1 MSINFLKAGCV
12 HFQQPCEIKILILL
26 YTSEKKAFLGFIPNN
41 QAAFVDRLR
50 KVIMQNKSM
59 QQGANPNPQVG
70 GNLNIPQNSGI
81 NPQVVP
87 QLKLENPMPPQ
98 QNDQQQFNF
107 QMQQNQIQDN
117 LQMQQEQYKMSLMQQ
132 NRGIGNMGNNPINP
146 VSLLFNI
153 SFQRY
158 FYNSFYNI
166 FSRFRMCLIKDLI
179 RECQDRLF
187 IQII

>member
-1 MSINFLKAGCV
+1 M

-59 QQGANPNPQVG
+59 QQGGNPNPQVG
-70 GNLNIPQNSGI
+70 GNLNLPQNSAIAQNSGI

-98 QNDQQQFNF
+98 QNDQQFNNF
-107 QMQQNQIQDN
+107 QQMQQNQIQDN

-146 VSLLFNI
+146 VN
-153 SFQRY
+153 
-158 FYNSFYNI
+158 
-166 FSRFRMCLIKDLI
+166 CLVNCIY
-179 RECQDRLF
+179 
-187 IQII
+187 